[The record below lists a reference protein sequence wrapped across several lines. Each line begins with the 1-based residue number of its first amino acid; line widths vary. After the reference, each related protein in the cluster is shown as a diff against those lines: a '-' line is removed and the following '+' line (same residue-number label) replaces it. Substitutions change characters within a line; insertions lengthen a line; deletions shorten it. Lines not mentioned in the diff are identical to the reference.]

1 MTSRVIQLSTV
12 ADEVP
17 DHALP
22 HGSASVLASRALRPA
37 GATATDLPHAPRTVE
52 ETGLPLLLVSELALK
67 VMQQHGLTHLQELAA
82 HLRLSAALL
91 EGLYLQL
98 RKESLI
104 EIRRRGELDGDVT
117 YELTQAGR
125 ARAGEALARNLYSG
139 PAPVPLA
146 AYTARVQAQ
155 SVAGMGVTQHDL
167 QAALAGVVIRPE
179 VRDQLGAAMN
189 SQRAIMLYG
198 PPGAGKT
205 FLCEQMARL
214 LSGHVAVPHAV
225 EAAGEIIRVFDP
237 LVHRPART
245 TAGVRPSIDNRH
257 RSDPRW
263 VLCERPMVITGGE
276 LTIEM
281 LDLVFDPRAGYYQ
294 APPHFKANN
303 GLFLVDDLGRQL
315 VTPRQL
321 LNRWI
326 LPMEQRR
333 DFLMLRNGAKF
344 QIPFDTLLFFSTNMQ
359 PTDVA
364 DEAFLRRIGY
374 KIHVGE
380 IEAEHYRQITRE
392 VCDEYAVPWS
402 DAAFELLLGYHRRHA
417 RQLLACYP
425 RDLVRQVADYA
436 TYHGRT
442 AELSPEMLHW
452 AWHNYFATEPVRAHA
467 AAEQEETRP

>member
-1 MTSRVIQLSTV
+1 MSSRVIPLPTLG
-12 ADEVP
+12 DELP
-17 DHALP
+17 EQALF
-22 HGSASVLASRALRPA
+22 HGAEAGAASHHRPA
-37 GATATDLPHAPRTVE
+37 VAAAELPLAPRTPE
-52 ETGLPLLLVSELALK
+52 ETGLSLLLISELALK
-67 VMQQHGLTHLQELAA
+67 VMQQHGLTHLQELSS
-82 HLRLSAALL
+82 HLKLSAALL

-98 RKESLI
+98 RKELLI
-104 EIRRRGELDGDVT
+104 DIRRRGELDGDVS

-125 ARAGEALARNLYSG
+125 ARATEALARNLYSG
-139 PAPVPLA
+139 PAPVPLG
-146 AYTARVQAQ
+146 AYSARVQAQ
-155 SVAGMGVTQHDL
+155 SVAGMGVTQNDL
-167 QAALAGVVIRPE
+167 EAALADIVIRPE

-214 LSGHVAVPHAV
+214 LSGQVAVPYAV
-225 EAAGEIIRVFDP
+225 EVAGEIIRVFDP
-237 LVHRPART
+237 LVHRPARSS
-245 TAGVRPSIDNRH
+245 GGPRLSIDNRH
-257 RSDPRW
+257 RSDSRW
-263 VLCERPMVITGGE
+263 VLCERPMVMTGGE
-276 LTIEM
+276 LTLDM

-344 QIPFDTLLFFSTNMQ
+344 QIPFDTLLFFSTNLK
-359 PTDVA
+359 PADVA

-374 KIHVGE
+374 KIFVGE
-380 IEAEHYRQITRE
+380 VTPEQYRQILRE
-392 VCDEYAVPWS
+392 VCEEYGLPYD
-402 DAAFELLLGYHRRHA
+402 DAAFELLLGYHRRHG

-425 RDLVRQVADYA
+425 RDLVRQLADYA
-436 TYHGRT
+436 SYHGR
-442 AELSPEMLHW
+442 AAALSADMLNW
-452 AWHNYFATEPVRAHA
+452 AWHNYFATEPVRTEAPA
-467 AAEQEETRP
+467 VETTS